1 MSGAFVRED
10 EERAARIEAQT
21 LEEKRTTL
29 LEMLIKKRERI
40 ETDPKLSKLPAS
52 KKREMLERID
62 REVGELQEQLAAS
75 AHS

>member
-1 MSGAFVRED
+1 MMSGAFVRED

-75 AHS
+75 R